1 MDLIF
6 SYFHCLR
13 APTSVSI
20 SSSENDAILR
30 KMIAEEIEAF
40 EKEIRAAL
48 SRSKSV
54 QINICSKETLSQLM
68 KNIDELQE
76 ITSQATE
83 STESFKSDVQS
94 LRLTLYE
101 MLAMSAEAK
110 SKTDDFNRP
119 K

>member
-1 MDLIF
+1 
-6 SYFHCLR
+6 
-13 APTSVSI
+13 
-20 SSSENDAILR
+20 
-30 KMIAEEIEAF
+30 MIAEEIDAF

-54 QINICSKETLSQLM
+54 EVTVCSKDELSRLM

-83 STESFKSDVQS
+83 TTESLKSDVQS
-94 LRLTLYE
+94 LKLTLYE

-110 SKTDDFNRP
+110 SKTDDFNRST
-119 K
+119 